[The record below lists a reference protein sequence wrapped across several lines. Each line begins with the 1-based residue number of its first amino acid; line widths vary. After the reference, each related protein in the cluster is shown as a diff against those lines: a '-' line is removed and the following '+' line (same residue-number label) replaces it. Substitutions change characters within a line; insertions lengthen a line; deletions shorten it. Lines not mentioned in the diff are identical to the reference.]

1 MATCEQLEFDE
12 GMERIYDAIDD
23 FHMDIKDVIE
33 ELRRDSS
40 AT

>member
-1 MATCEQLEFDE
+1 MATCEELEFEE

-23 FHMDIKDVIE
+23 FGMDINKVIE
-33 ELRRDSS
+33 ELRKDSS